1 MSAFSNDIAGRTSS
15 RVAGDRGSLDQTGAG
30 SRTPKKSPSAERTKP
45 EVIGVSARAANTSRS
60 SQEKRRGHTQDRACR
75 PRAGGSGGSG
85 RAYPQLASAGMVP
98 FGHAVAA
105 RIGITPGRLDGLA
118 RRDGSR
124 RAERILKIGTVLVR
138 DYQGR
143 RHTVTV
149 GPDGYVW
156 EGNLYSS
163 LSAIARAITGTA
175 WSGPRFFALKLSG
188 DRGNGPPDTAHD
200 RGTARHH
207 SSPRRP
213 SCSGSPSTFSTASCK
228 PSTPPASGTAMRRP

>member
-1 MSAFSNDIAGRTSS
+1 MLQRLVDAT
-15 RVAGDRGSLDQTGAG
+15 
-30 SRTPKKSPSAERTKP
+30 
-45 EVIGVSARAANTSRS
+45 
-60 SQEKRRGHTQDRACR
+60 
-75 PRAGGSGGSG
+75 
-85 RAYPQLASAGMVP
+85 
-98 FGHAVAA
+98 AVAA
-105 RIGITPGRLDGLA
+105 EIARVRSLSGGALRRRWQAVFGRPPPEHLTADLLRRMIANRVQEEAFGTLDRATLKLLDGLA

-124 RAERILKIGTVLVR
+124 PAERNLKVGTVLVR

-200 RGTARHH
+200 RGTARHQRAV
-207 SSPRRP
+207 PIIRRGEQGLAP
-213 SCSGSPSTFSTASCK
+213 MIQQARLAAREPH
-228 PSTPPASGTAMRRP
+228 